1 MLNSN
6 IILRLFPAWGRYEI
20 MTGKL
25 HRQNRYDPKD
35 INPTPNP
42 SQRYW
47 KRSNKRNKDRGGGG
61 AVRLLIPIIELEK
74 VCYEYEYHLILFLSY
89 ECNNNLQNKKN

>member
-25 HRQNRYDPKD
+25 HRQNRCAHK
-35 INPTPNP
+35 
-42 SQRYW
+42 RY
-47 KRSNKRNKDRGGGG
+47 KPHAKSLSEIFFSNKRNKDRGGGG

-74 VCYEYEYHLILFLSY
+74 VCYEYDYHLILFLSY